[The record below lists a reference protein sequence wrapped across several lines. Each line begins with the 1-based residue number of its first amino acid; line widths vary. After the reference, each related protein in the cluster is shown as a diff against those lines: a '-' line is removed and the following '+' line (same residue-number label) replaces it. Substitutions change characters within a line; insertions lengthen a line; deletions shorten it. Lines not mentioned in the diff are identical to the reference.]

1 MLQAVKRFVQ
11 RETVLVVAWVLA
23 VVSMFFVPPDGGYAG
38 YVDMRTLG
46 LLWMLMG
53 VMAAYQSI
61 GLFAWLGRVMS
72 KALGNTRAL
81 ELTLVLLCFWG
92 SMLITNDAAL
102 LTFVPFTTAL
112 LTMTGQQK
120 RILFVVVMQTIAA
133 NLGSMLLP
141 VGNPQNIYIY
151 SKSGAS
157 LGEFVG
163 VIAPYAGISL
173 VLLLIFVLVRKS
185 EPITLGELPEN
196 QTAPGKKAVAY
207 DSLLFLLCLLAVF
220 RVLDVKVG
228 FCLVLLGLLVQ
239 NRRLIGKVDYA
250 LLLTFVGFFIFV
262 GNMGRIPGFSALVS
276 RVLTGQELLVGILSS
291 QVISNVP
298 ATLLLYDFT
307 PNWQPLLLGVNIGG
321 LGTLIASMASLIS
334 YKQVPAGQKGRY
346 LLQFTLWNLV
356 FLVVLTGA
364 ALVLK

>member
-1 MLQAVKRFVQ
+1 MLQAVKKFVQ

-23 VVSMFFVPPDGGYAG
+23 IVSMFFVPPDGGYAG
-38 YVDMRTLG
+38 YVDLRTLG

-81 ELTLVLLCFWG
+81 ELTLVLLCFFS

-102 LTFVPFTTAL
+102 LTFVPFSIAL

-163 VIAPYAGISL
+163 VVAPYAGISL
-173 VLLLIFVLVRKS
+173 VLLLIFILVRKV
-185 EPITLGELPEN
+185 EPIALGELPEN
-196 QTAPGKKAVAY
+196 QTVPGTKAVAY

-239 NRRLIGKVDYA
+239 NRRLILKVDYA
-250 LLLTFVGFFIFV
+250 LLLTFVGFFLFV

-276 RVLTGQELLVGILSS
+276 QVLTGQELLVGILSS

-334 YKQVPAGQKGRY
+334 YKQIPAGQKGRY
-346 LLQFTLWNLV
+346 LLQFTLWNLL
-356 FLVVLTGA
+356 FLVVLAGV
-364 ALVLK
+364 ALVLI

>member
-1 MLQAVKRFVQ
+1 
-11 RETVLVVAWVLA
+11 
-23 VVSMFFVPPDGGYAG
+23 
-38 YVDMRTLG
+38 
-46 LLWMLMG
+46 
-53 VMAAYQSI
+53 
-61 GLFAWLGRVMS
+61 MS

-81 ELTLVLLCFWG
+81 ELTLVLLCFFS

-102 LTFVPFTTAL
+102 LTFVPFSIAL

-163 VIAPYAGISL
+163 VVAPYAGISL
-173 VLLLIFVLVRKS
+173 VLLLIFILVRKA
-185 EPITLGELPEN
+185 EPIALGELPEN
-196 QTAPGKKAVAY
+196 QTVPGKKAVAY

-239 NRRLIGKVDYA
+239 NRRLILKVDYA
-250 LLLTFVGFFIFV
+250 LLLTFVGFSSLWGIWAESRV
-262 GNMGRIPGFSALVS
+262 SAPWCPGCLPGRSCWWGFSPARSSAMCLPPCFFTIS
-276 RVLTGQELLVGILSS
+276 PPTGSPFFWE
-291 QVISNVP
+291 
-298 ATLLLYDFT
+298 
-307 PNWQPLLLGVNIGG
+307 
-321 LGTLIASMASLIS
+321 
-334 YKQVPAGQKGRY
+334 
-346 LLQFTLWNLV
+346 
-356 FLVVLTGA
+356 
-364 ALVLK
+364 